1 MKEIGELV
9 SQIYGLG
16 LYVSKCSDG
25 VEPSYFFIRSGKER
39 LVGSVQAMGAIN

>member
-9 SQIYGLG
+9 SQIYSFG
-16 LYVSKCSDG
+16 LYVSKCSAG

-39 LVGSVQAMGAIN
+39 LIGQVLVMGGIN